1 MNVRFSDP
9 IAISISTAKL
19 ICESEGRGTVEFTIL
34 DQPVRINIVSTN
46 YVYDIN
52 IVENDRVKL
61 KEDFGGLQTGSNGL
75 VKLIKPDRTE
85 DIVTIYFDKVY
96 PNKDIT
102 NIDKANVNS
111 TVVSIVLD
119 VPLSKIEKV

>member
-1 MNVRFSDP
+1 MNVSFNEP
-9 IAISISTAKL
+9 ILISVSSAKL
-19 ICESEGRGTVEFTIL
+19 ICESEGRGTVEFTVL
-34 DQPVRINIVSTN
+34 DQPVHINIISTS

-52 IVENDRVKL
+52 FVVNDRVRL
-61 KEDFGGLQTGSNGL
+61 KEDFGELQTGSNGI
-75 VKLIKPDRTE
+75 VKSIKPDRTE
-85 DIVTIYFDKVY
+85 DIITIYFDKIY

-102 NIDKANVNS
+102 NVNKANVNS